1 MSADGAASSP
11 GASPVRDRI
20 LLIGMMGVGKTT
32 VGHALAA
39 RLGWP
44 YLDND
49 ELLARAVGKDT
60 RRVQQEDGQ
69 AALRRAESLALT
81 EALTVAAPVIAGVA
95 GGVVTDATDRDRLR
109 RGGFVVWLRAD
120 LDTLIARVRDTDR
133 PWLGEAPEVA
143 MRELYAGRAPLYAE
157 VASLIVDVA
166 GSTPQRSAETIASAF
181 SREPARPQ
189 PAQPPPEPPP
199 EPPPQPPREPPP
211 QPRS

>member
-1 MSADGAASSP
+1 MSAESSSP
-11 GASPVRDRI
+11 EASPVRDRV
-20 LLIGMMGVGKTT
+20 LLIGMMGAGKTT

-60 RRVQQEDGQ
+60 RAVQQQDGE

-120 LDTLIARVRDTDR
+120 LDTLIARVRGTDR

-199 EPPPQPPREPPP
+199 QPPREPPP
-211 QPRS
+211 RPRS

>member
-157 VASLIVDVA
+157 VASLIVDVT

-189 PAQPPPEPPP
+189 PAQPPPEPPR

>member
-60 RRVQQEDGQ
+60 RAVQQQDGE

-120 LDTLIARVRDTDR
+120 LDTLIARVRGTDR

-166 GSTPQRSAETIASAF
+166 GSTPQRCAETIAVAL
-181 SREPARPQ
+181 A
-189 PAQPPPEPPP
+189 AA
-199 EPPPQPPREPPP
+199 P

>member
-157 VASLIVDVA
+157 VASLIVDVT